1 MIGALYKKIILVFF
15 IINVYIFPNTL
26 DKQSY
31 ILPDFIPIQESRT
44 SIGIKLFSSIDS
56 ENDMSLEKSLLLT
69 NWFTNNLY
77 MAGSISS
84 MGYNNDISLRYTA
97 SIGYAYNI
105 NYNKFKNI
113 VSLLGYNRF
122 RFNNNNLD
130 IKNISYNL
138 LFNTKFKSLWMS
150 ISLGIIDDD
159 VYNKSENISIIFLKP
174 ISSIFIL
181 TFGCKY
187 SILNQEKLITPLLSL
202 RYKI

>member
-105 NYNKFKNI
+105 NYNKFKNNI
-113 VSLLGYNRF
+113 KLNQRAERILDFQERHSHLL
-122 RFNNNNLD
+122 
-130 IKNISYNL
+130 K
-138 LFNTKFKSLWMS
+138 
-150 ISLGIIDDD
+150 
-159 VYNKSENISIIFLKP
+159 
-174 ISSIFIL
+174 L
-181 TFGCKY
+181 TFLPKVRGWGG
-187 SILNQEKLITPLLSL
+187 KLGAKLYLAARTE
-202 RYKI
+202 RC